1 MMSQILIWDGL
12 GPPPKCEESCF
23 IIFWSGRQNINQ
35 LNILSIIDFIE
46 SANNKYKNIYI
57 DWVNRLHD
65 NKIFETGVTPS
76 KIKNPDLIY
85 GVSIQLRKKVI
96 LITQNI

>member
-1 MMSQILIWDGL
+1 MSQILIWDGL
-12 GPPPKCEESCF
+12 GSPPKCEESCL

-46 SANNKYKNIYI
+46 SANNRYKNIYI

-65 NKIFETGVTPS
+65 NKIFETDVTPS
-76 KIKNPDLIY
+76 KIIKSGFKGAQTNRI
-85 GVSIQLRKKVI
+85 LRGDS
-96 LITQNI
+96 LE